1 MLERLSGELA
11 AIADNCLKT
20 RELLPELSRV
30 IDRCVDSLKHD
41 GAIFFCGN
49 GGSASQAQH
58 LSAELVGRYKLD
70 RLPMRSAALTVDTS
84 VLTAVGNDYGFEE
97 VFSRQIRGLGRPGD
111 VLFGLSTS
119 GNSENVVRAFEAARS
134 KKITTV
140 AMIGTR
146 LGRLRG
152 MADYLLAVPASEA
165 NSVQELHLIIGH
177 MICDGIERTLCGGGQ

>member
-1 MLERLSGELA
+1 MLERLSGELQ
-11 AIADNCLKT
+11 AIAESCLKT

-30 IDRCVDSLKHD
+30 IDRCVDSLEH
-41 GAIFFCGN
+41 GGTIFFCGN

-70 RLPMRSAALTVDTS
+70 RVPLRSAALTVDTS
-84 VLTAVGNDYGFEE
+84 ILTAVGNDYGYEE
-97 VFSRQIRGLGRPGD
+97 VFRRQIRGLGRPGD

-119 GNSENVVRAFEAARS
+119 GNSENVVRAFEAAGS
-134 KKITTV
+134 MQITTV

-146 LGRLRG
+146 LGRMRD
-152 MADYLLAVPASEA
+152 MADYVLAVPADEA

-177 MICDGIERTLCGGGQ
+177 MICDGIERSLCGDGR

>member
-1 MLERLSGELA
+1 MLERLSGELQ
-11 AIADNCLKT
+11 AIAESCLKT

-41 GAIFFCGN
+41 GTIFFCGN

-70 RLPMRSAALTVDTS
+70 RIPLRSVALTVDTS

-97 VFSRQIRGLGRPGD
+97 VFARQIRGLGRSGD

-146 LGRLRG
+146 LGRLRD
-152 MADYLLAVPASEA
+152 MADFVLAVPAAEA

-177 MICDGIERTLCGGGQ
+177 MICDGIERALCGGGR

>member
-70 RLPMRSAALTVDTS
+70 RLPMHSAALTVDTS
-84 VLTAVGNDYGFEE
+84 VLTAVGN
-97 VFSRQIRGLGRPGD
+97 
-111 VLFGLSTS
+111 
-119 GNSENVVRAFEAARS
+119 
-134 KKITTV
+134 
-140 AMIGTR
+140 
-146 LGRLRG
+146 
-152 MADYLLAVPASEA
+152 
-165 NSVQELHLIIGH
+165 
-177 MICDGIERTLCGGGQ
+177 